1 MRKDLTTGSVTK
13 TILVTAMPMV
23 FALLLRTGFNIV
35 DAIYVGRISAE
46 AIAAVSLAFPIMFFI
61 HAIAGGIEVGSTS
74 LIARYIGAKKVE
86 KADNVAEHGLLA
98 GIVLGIIFTIL
109 GLMFG
114 KDLLML
120 MGADSLL
127 DLSLSYLNI
136 IFIGTVFTMIFFIGN
151 GIFRGEGDTKT
162 PMKFMI
168 IATLANIILDPIFIF
183 SLDMG
188 VKGAAIATLI
198 SSIIGSLAVMSGLLT
213 GKSSV
218 KIRPK
223 SFKFDFSI
231 IKKIFRIGIPSSLSQ
246 VSMSISLFIMTRIVS
261 YFGPY
266 AIAAWGIIFRL
277 DSIAVLPAIGLM
289 IALISIVGQN
299 VGAKK
304 FDRAEKIVYRTA
316 VLAAAFMGII
326 GLIFFAFP
334 KMFISIFNTNPEVIR
349 YGVMYLRSVTL
360 VYAFSG
366 IGISMSGGFLGA
378 GNPMPSLIITLLRVI
393 FLVIPLSLLLA
404 FVFELG
410 ILGIWLAYVISIVI
424 SGTTSLLWF
433 KTGRWKK
440 HHLKK
445 EEIPTVVG

>member
-1 MRKDLTTGSVTK
+1 MKKDLTTGGITK
-13 TILVTAMPMV
+13 TILATSMPMV
-23 FALLLRTGFNIV
+23 LALLLRTGFNIV

-61 HAIAGGIEVGSTS
+61 HAIGGGVDVGVTS
-74 LIARYIGAKKVE
+74 LIARYIGAKKIS
-86 KADNVAEHGLLA
+86 KADNVAEHGLLI
-98 GIVLGIIFTIL
+98 GLVLGVIFTVL
-109 GLMFG
+109 GLVFG
-114 KDLLML
+114 RGLLML

-127 DLSLSYLNI
+127 ELSWGYLGI
-136 IFIGTVFTMIFFIGN
+136 VFIGTIFMMLFFIGN

-168 IATLANIILDPIFIF
+168 TATLINIILDPIFIF
-183 SLDMG
+183 VLGMG
-188 VKGAAIATLI
+188 VNGAAIATVI
-198 SSIIGSLAVMSGLLT
+198 SEAIGCILVIGALFI
-213 GKSSV
+213 GKSSI
-218 KIRPK
+218 KIRLK
-223 SFKFDFSI
+223 DFGFDFSI

-246 VSMSISLFIMTRIVS
+246 VSMSVSLFIMTRIVA

-277 DSIAVLPAIGLM
+277 DAVAILPAIGLM
-289 IALISIVGQN
+289 IGLISIVGQN

-316 VLAAAFMGII
+316 VMAAVFTGLI
-326 GLIFFAFP
+326 GLLFFAFP
-334 KMFISIFNTNPEVIR
+334 KMFISVFNTHPDVIR

-360 VYAFSG
+360 VYAFAG

-378 GNPMPSLIITLLRVI
+378 GNPMPSLVLTLLRVI
-393 FLVIPLSLLLA
+393 VLVIPLALLFA

-410 ILGIWLAYVISIVI
+410 ILGIWFAYVVSIFV

-433 KTGRWKK
+433 RTGRWKK
-440 HHLKK
+440 HHLRK
-445 EEIPTVVG
+445 EEIPQLG